1 MTAVRASQR
10 PPTNTRNESVAL
22 IVGGVAG
29 IVGMISAFAFLQISQ
44 LALFGQGSVGYLAA
58 WTCTVVGI
66 PAFAF
71 GYVRA
76 ARLDP
81 VRRAWHREHPIR
93 ASINTAALTL
103 TGAFVTYLLAA
114 GLFYV
119 FQAAFRGMLV
129 QRSSGFVIVAV
140 TAAVAGY
147 MLFTIASNVTTET
160 ISTLLTLFLFT
171 GVLGSMLTAQDPRWW
186 QVNFSF
192 LGSGYGDPLSAMAF
206 NVTITLSGVVLTTM
220 ADYLTRDL
228 YEIMALSNIERP
240 ARRVNVIRIL
250 IMVIGVA
257 FMFVGLFPVDKLLI
271 LHNIGAQ
278 GLFIGFGLL
287 VILVPILTKVFSRG
301 FQITSFVFAGLT
313 LWAVLLFQPF
323 GYYNLTGLEIMAIA
337 LVFVWL
343 ILFVRTTAA
352 LKQDVRLEEAQE
364 LGL

>member
-1 MTAVRASQR
+1 VASQLSMTDQVQGR
-10 PPTNTRNESVAL
+10 SESAAL
-22 IVGGVAG
+22 IVGG
-29 IVGMISAFAFLQISQ
+29 ISAVFGLIAGLVFLRISQ
-44 LALFGQGSVGYLAA
+44 MALFGEGSVGYLAA
-58 WTCTVVGI
+58 WSCTIVGI

-71 GYVRA
+71 GYLRSAKLDKVRKAWHKEHPVRA
-76 ARLDP
+76 A
-81 VRRAWHREHPIR
+81 
-93 ASINTAALTL
+93 INATALTL

-119 FQAAFRGMLV
+119 FQAAFSGMLV
-129 QRSSGFVIVAV
+129 QRSSGVVIVAV

-160 ISTLLTLFLFT
+160 VSTLLTLFLFT
-171 GVLGSMLTAQDPRWW
+171 GGLGSMLTAQDPRWW

-192 LGSGYGDPLSAMAF
+192 LGSGLGDPLSAMAF
-206 NVTITLSGVVLTTM
+206 NITITLSGVVLTTM

-228 YEIMALSNIERP
+228 YEIVALSGIDRP
-240 ARRVNVIRIL
+240 ARRVNVIRAL
-250 IMVIGVA
+250 MMVIGVA

-271 LHNIGAQ
+271 MHNIGAQ

-287 VILVPILTKVFSRG
+287 VISVPILTKVFSRS
-301 FQITSFVFAGLT
+301 FQITSIIFFALT
-313 LWAVLLFQPF
+313 LWSVLLFKPF
-323 GYYNLTGLEIMAIA
+323 GYYNLTGLEIIAIA

-352 LKQDVRLEEAQE
+352 VKQDVRREEAQE